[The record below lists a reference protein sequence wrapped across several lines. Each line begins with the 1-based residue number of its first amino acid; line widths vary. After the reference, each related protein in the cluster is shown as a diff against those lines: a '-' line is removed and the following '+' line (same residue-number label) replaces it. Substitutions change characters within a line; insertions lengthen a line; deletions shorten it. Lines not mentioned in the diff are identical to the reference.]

1 MTKYYPLTSGQ
12 RINFFSWK
20 YSPIKSIVDICTM
33 VHYDAELNE
42 EILKQAIYLAILRN
56 PSSKVRLHLVDK
68 EYKQYFSDAAPEQIE
83 ILDYTD
89 KTEDDLRAD
98 ADAWSKIPFPN
109 KSLDVQLYRV
119 KLIRKAEGKF
129 SIYFCVSHMLFDAF
143 SLMAMVKDM
152 MECYLALRDSK
163 PLPPLKEN
171 LMKVYEEDWTYPTS
185 KKHEKDRAFWG
196 NVYKEGGEPKYTSLN
211 GYEAKE
217 NFLGK
222 KISPRAG
229 KTLYLF
235 RVAAKHYNA
244 RLAKEIADA
253 VNAYAESI
261 QVSPQVI
268 YLLAIRSMLS
278 KVNKDENDVTFMN
291 TVARRATLAQ
301 KTGFGTRV
309 LAVLFRAKLDNANM
323 SFREACLEMQRL
335 QFAYYQHSNIDTS
348 EVLDMQTEFYKAPA
362 TTGYTTVSVTYQP
375 YIAFAGDEIPTRLET
390 FSTGANTM
398 PCYLT
403 IMAVD
408 NSGELNFNYDY
419 MTMFFTEETMK
430 KTHEHVTKFLK
441 AAMEDPERTLL
452 ELNHI

>member
-20 YSPIKSIVDICTM
+20 YSPIKSIVDICTL

-163 PLPPLKEN
+163 PLPPLKES
-171 LMKVYEEDWTYPTS
+171 LMKVYEEDWAYPTS
-185 KKHEKDRAFWG
+185 KKHEKDYAFWE
-196 NVYKEGGEPKYTSLN
+196 NVYKEGGEPKFTSFN

-222 KISPRAG
+222 KVSARAG

-235 RVAAKHYNA
+235 QVAAKHYNA
-244 RLAKEIADA
+244 KLDKEIVKG
-253 VNAYAESI
+253 VNELAAEL
-261 QVSPQVI
+261 QVSPQVV
-268 YLLAIRSMLS
+268 YLLALRSMLS
-278 KVNKDENDVTFMN
+278 KVNKDENDISFMN
-291 TVARRATLAQ
+291 SVARRSTLAH
-301 KTGFGTRV
+301 KRGFGTRV
-309 LAVLFRAKLDNANM
+309 LAVFFRANIDNAKT
-323 SFREACLEMQRL
+323 SFRDACIEMQRL
-335 QFAYYQHSNIDTS
+335 QFAYYQHANIDTS
-348 EVLDMQTEFYKAPA
+348 EVLTIPTSIYGIPQM
-362 TTGYTTVSVTYQP
+362 TGYTTLGTTYQP
-375 YIAFAGDEIPTRLET
+375 YIDFAGDEIPTRLET
-390 FSTGANTM
+390 FSTGANTL
-398 PCYLT
+398 PLYLT
-403 IMAVD
+403 IMALD
-408 NSGELNFNYDY
+408 NSGDLNFNYDY
-419 MTMFFTEETMK
+419 MTKFFTEETMK

-441 AAMEDPERTLL
+441 AAIANPEMTLL